1 MEYYRNK
8 LTNSVYEGY
17 QTNMQIEVETGD
29 GNLVIAYPG
38 DYVMT
43 NVYGSQSV
51 VDGDTF
57 LSDYI
62 KEVVDE

>member
-29 GNLVIAYPG
+29 GNLIVAYPG

-43 NVYGSQSV
+43 NVYRSQSV
-51 VDGDTF
+51 VDDDTF

>member
-29 GNLVIAYPG
+29 GNLIVAYPG
-38 DYVMT
+38 DYIMT

-51 VDGDTF
+51 VDNDTF

-62 KEVVDE
+62 KEVVGE

>member
-29 GNLVIAYPG
+29 GNLVIEYPG

-51 VDGDTF
+51 VDDDTF

>member
-8 LTNSVYEGY
+8 LTNSVYESY

-29 GNLVIAYPG
+29 GNLIIAYPG
-38 DYVMT
+38 DYIMT

-51 VDGDTF
+51 VDDDTF

>member
-29 GNLVIAYPG
+29 GNLIVAYPG

-51 VDGDTF
+51 VDDDTF

>member
-51 VDGDTF
+51 VDDDTF

>member
-29 GNLVIAYPG
+29 GNLIIAYPG
-38 DYVMT
+38 DYIMT

-51 VDGDTF
+51 VDNDTF

>member
-29 GNLVIAYPG
+29 GNLIVAYPG
-38 DYVMT
+38 DYIMT

-51 VDGDTF
+51 VDNDTF

>member
-17 QTNMQIEVETGD
+17 QTNMQIEVEIGD

-51 VDGDTF
+51 VDDNTF

>member
-29 GNLVIAYPG
+29 ANLVIAYPG

-51 VDGDTF
+51 VDDDTF

>member
-43 NVYGSQSV
+43 NVYGS
-51 VDGDTF
+51 
-57 LSDYI
+57 
-62 KEVVDE
+62 

>member
-29 GNLVIAYPG
+29 GNLIIAYPG
-38 DYVMT
+38 DYIMT

-51 VDGDTF
+51 VDDDTF

>member
-29 GNLVIAYPG
+29 GNLIIAYPG
-38 DYVMT
+38 DYIMT

-51 VDGDTF
+51 VDDDTF
-57 LSDYI
+57 LSDYV

>member
-51 VDGDTF
+51 VDDNTF

>member
-8 LTNSVYEGY
+8 LTNSVYESY

-29 GNLVIAYPG
+29 GNLIIAYPG
-38 DYVMT
+38 DYIMT

-51 VDGDTF
+51 VDNDTF